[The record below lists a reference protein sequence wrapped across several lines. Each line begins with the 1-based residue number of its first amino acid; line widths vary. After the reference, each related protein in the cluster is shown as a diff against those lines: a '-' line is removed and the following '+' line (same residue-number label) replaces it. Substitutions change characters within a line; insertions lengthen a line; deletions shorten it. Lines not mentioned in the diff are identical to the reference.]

1 MLLIVSGSPID
12 NEKRGLGLLL
22 FNRRPKMFGLN
33 FGWGHSLK
41 AKKSARVL
49 ISTSRIFKTAQ
60 SHFIAHFLHTILHQ
74 FVKLLSGKIRT
85 QLFRKIS
92 STHQQHLLP
101 LGMSR
106 EPPFPT
112 THTLDKKHSILSG
125 EGGKYNS
132 IINYVSGVIGGI
144 AVCLVGHPFDTVKVR
159 LQTQPHINPYYSGM
173 IDCAKKT
180 LKQEGLS
187 GFYAGIL
194 SPLLGQMFFRAISFA
209 TFHKISRQLAI
220 TSEKKE
226 SARYK
231 KLFLAGGITGA
242 VIASVE
248 TPIDLI
254 KTKLQTQVS
263 ERSERDLSERSCFG
277 PSTVSNFEWPK
288 RLYVM

>member
-1 MLLIVSGSPID
+1 
-12 NEKRGLGLLL
+12 
-22 FNRRPKMFGLN
+22 
-33 FGWGHSLK
+33 
-41 AKKSARVL
+41 
-49 ISTSRIFKTAQ
+49 
-60 SHFIAHFLHTILHQ
+60 
-74 FVKLLSGKIRT
+74 
-85 QLFRKIS
+85 
-92 STHQQHLLP
+92 
-101 LGMSR
+101 MSR

-194 SPLLGQMFFRAISFA
+194 SPLLGQMFFMAISFA